1 MSLAVVVFPT
11 PPLMSATA
19 TRIVLFSMLFSPLFT
34 FSAAKVEA
42 WDALFLCGHIQCSRG
57 AFFCGTSSPNQQE
70 NNTMR
75 E

>member
-1 MSLAVVVFPT
+1 MSMAVVVFPT

-42 WDALFLCGHIQCSRG
+42 WDALFYVATFSVAEAH
-57 AFFCGTSSPNQQE
+57 FFCGTSSPNQQE